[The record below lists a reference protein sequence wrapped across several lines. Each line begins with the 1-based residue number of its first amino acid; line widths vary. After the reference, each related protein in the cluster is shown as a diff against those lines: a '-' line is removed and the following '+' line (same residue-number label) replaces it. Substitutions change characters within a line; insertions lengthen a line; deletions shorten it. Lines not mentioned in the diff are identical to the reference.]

1 MKNFIIITE
10 SINFIEENL
19 CNDITREA
27 IAEHCHVSLSM
38 LEKLFRYA
46 LHISIKDYIL
56 RRRMT
61 QAAKDLTESSIS
73 ITDLAMKYQ
82 FNSVEVF
89 SRAFRRVWNVNPSQ
103 FKSTWRF
110 TGIYPKKNFIY
121 NEGDDLAMAG
131 RKVDM
136 SESYEFIRQCQGSYV
151 LCFDMQ
157 NLVATNAVS
166 TKAGDLALLEMAG
179 RIDRASSEDMLLM
192 RIGGDE
198 FALITGL
205 YDIKEAEQLR
215 DRVLS
220 QNGNTISFE
229 GRDYPVS
236 LWCGIT
242 QVPERLR
249 YNEFFTDLHKAITES
264 KA

>member
-1 MKNFIIITE
+1 
-10 SINFIEENL
+10 
-19 CNDITREA
+19 
-27 IAEHCHVSLSM
+27 
-38 LEKLFRYA
+38 
-46 LHISIKDYIL
+46 
-56 RRRMT
+56 
-61 QAAKDLTESSIS
+61 
-73 ITDLAMKYQ
+73 
-82 FNSVEVF
+82 
-89 SRAFRRVWNVNPSQ
+89 
-103 FKSTWRF
+103 
-110 TGIYPKKNFIY
+110 
-121 NEGDDLAMAG
+121 
-131 RKVDM
+131 
-136 SESYEFIRQCQGSYV
+136 
-151 LCFDMQ
+151 
-157 NLVATNAVS
+157 
-166 TKAGDLALLEMAG
+166 
-179 RIDRASSEDMLLM
+179 M

-205 YDIKEAEQLR
+205 YDIKEAEKLR